1 MTPTA
6 IPTADESAPTLR
18 ASKDMD
24 GYKVFRKAVP
34 ENDLWAITELSKL
47 MKVSIDT
54 IYRWMRQPSTAK
66 KPKAT
71 GRRNPI
77 DYVGQLLCALYAVRP
92 ESAED
97 VFDAFDNLRAELR
110 ARHGRA
116 PKLGRGEIKNNL
128 RRIGREANQMADAIA
143 GEVDGG

>member
-1 MTPTA
+1 
-6 IPTADESAPTLR
+6 
-18 ASKDMD
+18 MD

-34 ENDLWAITELSKL
+34 EGDLWAITELSKL

-71 GRRNPI
+71 GRRNPV

-92 ESAED
+92 DGAEEI
-97 VFDAFDNLRAELR
+97 FEAFDDLRAELR

-116 PKLGRGEIKNNL
+116 QRLGRGEIKNNL
-128 RRIGREANQMADAIA
+128 RRIGREANQMADAI
-143 GEVDGG
+143 VGGADDEG

>member
-1 MTPTA
+1 
-6 IPTADESAPTLR
+6 
-18 ASKDMD
+18 MD

-77 DYVGQLLCALYAVRP
+77 DYCGQLLVALYAVSP
-92 ESAED
+92 ERAELA
-97 VFDAFDNLRAELR
+97 FDAFDDLRAELR
-110 ARHGRA
+110 TRHGLA
-116 PKLGRGEIKNNL
+116 PKFGRAEIKSNL
-128 RRIGREANQMADAIA
+128 RRIGREASQMADAIA
-143 GEVDGG
+143 GRAGNDD